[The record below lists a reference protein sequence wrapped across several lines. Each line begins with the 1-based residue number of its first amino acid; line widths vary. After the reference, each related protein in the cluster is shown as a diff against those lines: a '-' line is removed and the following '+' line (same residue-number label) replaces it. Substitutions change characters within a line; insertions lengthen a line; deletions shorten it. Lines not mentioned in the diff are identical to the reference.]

1 MWRAIA
7 IGLALGACGDTAPP
21 RVLALLAG
29 ELVEGQGCAPDGC
42 VAACGAAG
50 CDDERRPGLIVIDS
64 DQPVT
69 AARATL
75 DGVDVPVAVDV
86 LAARTEGDVT
96 RTALAVRIPVAVG
109 LTARTY
115 PLTLTVTSADGEA
128 TRALDA
134 IGLPELVIA
143 DGPAPADGRFSSI
156 VLPTAIAARLTGA
169 APLRLE
175 ATGDITLAGAADLGG
190 DPTGPGPGGCAG
202 GAPSTTAS
210 PCGPGGGQGALT
222 VYGGSGGYGTAGAD
236 SGDGDGTGGAITGDP
251 TAVPLGASAI
261 LGDDNRGHGGGAHGD
276 SRGGHGG
283 GAAYL
288 GTAGKI
294 AVGQYAQ
301 LGARGGAPGQGSSAQ
316 QGGGGSGGALILAA
330 GAGFTISPASTTAL
344 VATGTRGGGDGRI
357 RIDGPGPLP
366 AATPAPW
373 LGPRWVD
380 APLVLADGA
389 ALALAVDPRAT
400 APLAVVVGA
409 TVIATCTPV
418 GGDCTITPTLAP
430 GVTRLCVLARADADP
445 TLPENRACIDVARL

>member
-7 IGLALGACGDTAPP
+7 IGLVLGACGDAAPP
-21 RVLALLAG
+21 RVLTHLAG

-42 VAACGAAG
+42 VAACAAAG
-50 CDDERRPGLIVIDS
+50 CDDDRRPGLIVIDS
-64 DQPVT
+64 DAPLT

-75 DGVDVPVAVDV
+75 DGADVPVTVELLDARAVDAGV
-86 LAARTEGDVT
+86 
-96 RTALAVRIPVAVG
+96 RTAFAVRVPVAVG
-109 LTARTY
+109 LIARTY
-115 PLTLTVTSADGEA
+115 PLTLTVTGADGEA
-128 TRALDA
+128 AITVDA

-190 DPTGPGPGGCAG
+190 DPLGPGPGGCAG
-202 GAPSTTAS
+202 AAPSTTAS
-210 PCGPGGGQGALT
+210 PCPPGGGLGALM

-236 SGDGDGTGGAITGDP
+236 SGEGDGTGGAITGDP

-261 LGDDNRGHGGGAHGD
+261 LADDNRGHGGGAHGD

-373 LGPRWVD
+373 LRPRWVD

-418 GGDCTITPTLAP
+418 AGACTITPALAP
-430 GVTRLCVLARADADP
+430 GVTRLCALARADADP

>member
-7 IGLALGACGDTAPP
+7 IGLVLGACGDAAPP
-21 RVLALLAG
+21 RVLTHLAG

-42 VAACGAAG
+42 VAACAAAG
-50 CDDERRPGLIVIDS
+50 CDDDRRPGLIVIDS
-64 DQPVT
+64 DAPLT

-75 DGVDVPVAVDV
+75 DGADVPVTVELLDARAVDAGV
-86 LAARTEGDVT
+86 
-96 RTALAVRIPVAVG
+96 RTAFAVRVPVAVG
-109 LTARTY
+109 LIARTY
-115 PLTLTVTSADGEA
+115 PLTLTVTGADGEA
-128 TRALDA
+128 AITVDA

-190 DPTGPGPGGCAG
+190 DPLGPGPGGCAG
-202 GAPSTTAS
+202 AAPSTTAS
-210 PCGPGGGQGALT
+210 PCPPGGGLGALM

-236 SGDGDGTGGAITGDP
+236 SGEGDGTGGAITGDP
-251 TAVPLGASAI
+251 TAVPLGASAVAA
-261 LGDDNRGHGGGAHGD
+261 DDNRGHGGGAHGD

-418 GGDCTITPTLAP
+418 AGACTITPALAP
-430 GVTRLCVLARADADP
+430 GVTRLCALARADADP